1 MRNSVDRRALASLSL
16 GHVGNDLSQGALPAV
31 LVYLKPV
38 LDLSYTMVAGVVLA
52 GTVAISLVQP
62 LFGHLSD
69 RRGALWLMPAGT
81 VVGGVAMA
89 LAVISPTY
97 ALLVLLVG
105 ISGIGVGAFHPESA
119 RIVGHAGGKARATA
133 TSVYQVGGNVGFAI
147 GPVIAAAAIGAWGL
161 DGGLVLIAP
170 GIAAA
175 ILLMAERER
184 YERLVADERSLGRRV
199 ATELDLRAFWLLQA
213 VVVLRSVAYYGLFTF
228 VPLWEVANGASE
240 AEGTQVLTLVLAGG
254 AVGTLIVGPLA
265 DRLGRRPMLIASL
278 AVSVPLM
285 LVYVLVGGALGIAA
299 VILAGAAIVGTFG
312 VTLVMSQEFLPGR
325 EATAAGLSVGL
336 AIGLGGVA
344 AIVLGAVA
352 DTIDLRTALLV
363 TVAGPA
369 IGVGLAFGLPR
380 ASRVPQL
387 AEGAPAEAAL

>member
-1 MRNSVDRRALASLSL
+1 
-16 GHVGNDLSQGALPAV
+16 
-31 LVYLKPV
+31 
-38 LDLSYTMVAGVVLA
+38 
-52 GTVAISLVQP
+52 
-62 LFGHLSD
+62 
-69 RRGALWLMPAGT
+69 
-81 VVGGVAMA
+81 
-89 LAVISPTY
+89 
-97 ALLVLLVG
+97 
-105 ISGIGVGAFHPESA
+105 
-119 RIVGHAGGKARATA
+119 
-133 TSVYQVGGNVGFAI
+133 
-147 GPVIAAAAIGAWGL
+147 
-161 DGGLVLIAP
+161 
-170 GIAAA
+170 
-175 ILLMAERER
+175 
-184 YERLVADERSLGRRV
+184 
-199 ATELDLRAFWLLQA
+199 
-213 VVVLRSVAYYGLFTF
+213 
-228 VPLWEVANGASE
+228 
-240 AEGTQVLTLVLAGG
+240 
-254 AVGTLIVGPLA
+254 
-265 DRLGRRPMLIASL
+265 MLIASL

>member
-62 LFGHLSD
+62 LFGHLH

-175 ILLMAERER
+175 ILLMAERGR

-199 ATELDLRAFWLLQA
+199 ATGARPPRLLA
-213 VVVLRSVAYYGLFTF
+213 APG
-228 VPLWEVANGASE
+228 
-240 AEGTQVLTLVLAGG
+240 
-254 AVGTLIVGPLA
+254 
-265 DRLGRRPMLIASL
+265 GRRPAQRRVLR
-278 AVSVPLM
+278 AVHVRSPL
-285 LVYVLVGGALGIAA
+285 GGGQRRQRGGGD
-299 VILAGAAIVGTFG
+299 AGADPRA
-312 VTLVMSQEFLPGR
+312 R
-325 EATAAGLSVGL
+325 RRRCRH
-336 AIGLGGVA
+336 
-344 AIVLGAVA
+344 A
-352 DTIDLRTALLV
+352 DR
-363 TVAGPA
+363 GPA
-369 IGVGLAFGLPR
+369 RGSTRPPCRCSSR
-380 ASRVPQL
+380 AWPCRCR
-387 AEGAPAEAAL
+387 